1 MQWCASVLHRSKLLV
16 PPESLQL
23 DLFVTNFSPSVPL
36 GYNDDGS
43 SAFHGT
49 LDPTSSAA
57 PLSISEGHGVAESSV
72 EDDES
77 IDDQIPDDDF
87 VDLSYYTGE
96 YNETGELGHEEHRLD
111 LTNFDGEN
119 DDRLPG
125 ETSLNRTL
133 KKEGTMRRALTRK
146 RRVPRKGRHS
156 SEGRPISESRR
167 RPDSLTSIAET
178 GQLLE
183 SPVPSHPPQSSPGPR
198 ELITARRQSSHK
210 PTSLSLL
217 PSVPIVPH
225 TPPPDDWDTSASRDP
240 FVDRSLDWD
249 RKSVSSAHSKA
260 PSLQPLVRE
269 AHKGVELELDG
280 QEMRDVSVMTEFAR
294 PGRPKIDSIIRDE
307 ASRTSGRVVVACK
320 LLPLFATCKW
330 DLIFVLGCGPAT
342 LNAVVR
348 KAVAAQI
355 NPSRIQRGDYGGSID
370 LVVEDFSY

>member
-1 MQWCASVLHRSKLLV
+1 MQWCASVIHRSKLLV

-36 GYNDDGS
+36 GYNDDGCS
-43 SAFHGT
+43 TFHGA
-49 LDPTSSAA
+49 LDPTSSTA
-57 PLSISEGHGVAESSV
+57 PASISEGHGVSESLV
-72 EDDES
+72 EDDEC
-77 IDDQIPDDDF
+77 IDDQIPDDDQ

-146 RRVPRKGRHS
+146 RRVPRKGRYS
-156 SEGRPISESRR
+156 LEGRPISESRR
-167 RPDSLTSIAET
+167 RPDSLTFNAET
-178 GQLLE
+178 SHLLE
-183 SPVPSHPPQSSPGPR
+183 SLVHPPRSPSGPR
-198 ELITARRQSSHK
+198 ELISARRQSSHK
-210 PTSLSLL
+210 PASLSLL
-217 PSVPIVPH
+217 PPVPILPP
-225 TPPPDDWDTSASRDP
+225 TLPPDDWDTSASRDP
-240 FVDRSLDWD
+240 FMDGSLDWD
-249 RKSVSSAHSKA
+249 RKTVSSAHSKT

-269 AHKGVELELDG
+269 ALKGVELELDG

-294 PGRPKIDSIIRDE
+294 PGRPKIDSILKDE
-307 ASRTSGRVVVACK
+307 ASRTSGRVVVAC
-320 LLPLFATCKW
+320 
-330 DLIFVLGCGPAT
+330 CGPAT